1 MPPMMESTNPSSG
14 ALSPDV
20 AASLGRVLL
29 DHSRM
34 LAKAAKSTEESA
46 RALMSQKEV
55 SVAFVEVTTDV
66 EAMRNLYSEAISQAR
81 TQVRAFERSPHLHD
95 PETHVQALGQSE
107 SLSRGVVY
115 NVVYDP
121 TVLRH
126 PQLLTVMR
134 ESMAMGEHARVTSH
148 LPFRMIISDEEL
160 VLVMIE
166 DPDHRMRMC
175 VMRDPAMIAL
185 SLRLFERSWDQAIP
199 VPIAGA
205 AVVPE
210 EPSGDTVEL
219 LALLAA
225 GLTDEA
231 TARQLGVSTRT
242 VARRVQRLCDTF
254 GASGR
259 FQLGIQVARSQWFA
273 AFDSSQNP
281 PPQGPGV

>member
-1 MPPMMESTNPSSG
+1 
-14 ALSPDV
+14 
-20 AASLGRVLL
+20 
-29 DHSRM
+29 
-34 LAKAAKSTEESA
+34 
-46 RALMSQKEV
+46 
-55 SVAFVEVTTDV
+55 
-66 EAMRNLYSEAISQAR
+66 
-81 TQVRAFERSPHLHD
+81 
-95 PETHVQALGQSE
+95 
-107 SLSRGVVY
+107 
-115 NVVYDP
+115 
-121 TVLRH
+121 
-126 PQLLTVMR
+126 MR

-166 DPDHRMRMC
+166 DPDHQIRMC

-199 VPIAGA
+199 VPIAGTTP
-205 AVVPE
+205 VPE

-231 TARQLGVSTRT
+231 TVRQLGVSTRT

-273 AFDSSQNP
+273 AFDSSQSAL
-281 PPQGPGV
+281 PQGPGV